1 MRRLLVG
8 AVLAVAGCRQD
19 AGLAPVA
26 ESPTTRGTSAQCLAP
41 ARAGTADEPTYVRS
55 RLATVLLGRSEAVCL
70 AEEAGRW
77 QLRPARSL
85 AE

>member
-8 AVLAVAGCRQD
+8 AVLALAGCRQD

-26 ESPTTRGTSAQCLAP
+26 ESQTARGTAQCLVP
-41 ARAGTADEPTYVRS
+41 AGAGTAEEPTYVPS
-55 RLATVLLGRSEAVCL
+55 RLATVPLCLL
-70 AEEAGRW
+70 EEEGRW
-77 QLRPARSL
+77 RLRPARSL